1 MSSGVLR
8 RSCCWGQWSR
18 RMVGESFRWEA
29 LGDLGMMMVALA
41 RTGGHGR

>member
-1 MSSGVLR
+1 
-8 RSCCWGQWSR
+8 
-18 RMVGESFRWEA
+18 MVGESFRWEA